1 MKTLRLNWLLPV
13 SLLLFAFT
21 FSAFTIIN
29 GNNEKVKG
37 SGNIKEESRSEGSF
51 RSISTSGS
59 YNVYITQGAKHDIRI
74 EADDNLL
81 PLIVTKVSGDN
92 LEIYS
97 KKGYDI
103 KPSKTINI
111 YVTLDQLEGLSS
123 SGSGGFYS
131 KGKLKGGNVKFSFSG
146 STNTELDL
154 DASALKVEVSGS
166 SHLNLKGN
174 VPATRYDI
182 SGSADVEALDLKASD
197 AQISISGSG
206 KLDVA
211 VEKKLDLSVSG
222 MGKIRYKGTPVINQ
236 SSSGMAK
243 ITKID

>member
-21 FSAFTIIN
+21 FSAFTFI

-81 PLIVTKVSGDN
+81 PLIVTKVSGNN
-92 LEIYS
+92 LEIYT
-97 KKGYDI
+97 KKGYDV
-103 KPSKTINI
+103 KPSKSINI

-123 SGSGGFYS
+123 SGSGGFYG
-131 KGKLKGGNVKFSFSG
+131 KGQLKGDRMKFSFSG

-154 DASALKVEVSGS
+154 NANDLRVEVSGS
-166 SHLNLKGN
+166 SRLNLKGN
-174 VPATRYDI
+174 IPATKYQI
-182 SGSADVEALDLKASD
+182 SGSADVEALDLQSAN
-197 AQISISGSG
+197 AEIAISGSG
-206 KLDVA
+206 KLDLA
-211 VEKKLDLSVSG
+211 VEKKLDVSVSG
-222 MGKIRYKGTPVINQ
+222 MGKIRYKGSPTINQ

-243 ITKID
+243 ISKIE